1 MTKEKRKETI
11 MIYVRGRV
19 YVTLVFHHTGSVLI
33 NVLTYF
39 NMDTQQILSP
49 VILSFS
55 SYSVLTINNKN

>member
-1 MTKEKRKETI
+1 